1 MGTGDTQQTPNEGL
15 SREQDARTPWC
26 RGLHR
31 GKRGAAALGRAGG
44 ETRGPSR
51 CGALPPPGLTGAGL
65 QDAAG
70 DGRPRGGRH
79 GEEREA
85 VVVLGAAR
93 LDGPQVAVAPH
104 AEAAGQIQRLHCLR
118 LHLAENGLAHGL
130 ELVVELVVDL
140 GRAAG
145 DAWGGEG
152 WDGARRGRR
161 CSGGHLQHPPSV
173 PTLGTRPSWDR
184 GPYLAGG
191 EGAPVALSPRE
202 HSRWRAA
209 AGTVTDI

>member
-1 MGTGDTQQTPNEGL
+1 MSRMLTP
-15 SREQDARTPWC
+15 
-26 RGLHR
+26 H
-31 GKRGAAALGRAGG
+31 AGG
-44 ETRGPSR
+44 CTGTKGKQQPWGEQVGKTRGPSR

-104 AEAAGQIQRLHCLR
+104 AEAAGQIQRLHRLR

-152 WDGARRGRR
+152 WDRARRGRR
-161 CSGGHLQHPPSV
+161 CSGEHLQHPPLV
-173 PTLGTRPSWDR
+173 PTLGTRPSRDR